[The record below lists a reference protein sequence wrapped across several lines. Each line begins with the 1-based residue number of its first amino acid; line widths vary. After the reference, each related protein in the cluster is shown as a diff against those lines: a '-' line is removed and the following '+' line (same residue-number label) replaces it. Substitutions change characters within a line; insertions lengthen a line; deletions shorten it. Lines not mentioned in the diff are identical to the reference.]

1 MKVLS
6 KLKGASGKNFTGA
19 RPAATLQAIGAA
31 ARKAA
36 AGDRILKAL
45 HELKGQIER
54 GELKRSPTYAD
65 LLRLAKVDRKTLF
78 ADAHA
83 DKLALAEKLFLTAGA
98 ALRSPK
104 PRKTKGPTHYQK
116 VSVNAEEAEAVR
128 IRKDAEIDALQ
139 EQLRSARQEISA
151 LQAANAIARP
161 DARRHGR
168 DMRAVGPDAMHI

>member
-1 MKVLS
+1 MKLLS
-6 KLKGASGKNFTGA
+6 KLKDAGGKNSTGA
-19 RPAATLQAIGAA
+19 RPAPTLQAIGAA
-31 ARKAA
+31 ARKTA

-45 HELKGQIER
+45 QEMKGQIER
-54 GELKRSPTYAD
+54 GEFKRSPTYAD

-98 ALRSPK
+98 ALRSPA
-104 PRKTKGPTHYQK
+104 RKTKSLTHYQK

-139 EQLRSARQEISA
+139 EELRFARQQISA
-151 LQAANAIARP
+151 MQAANADARP
-161 DARRHGR
+161 EVRLHGR
-168 DMRAVGPDAMHI
+168 DVRTSAQDAMHI